1 MKLAITIE
9 YNDGNSATYIA
20 APPEWVKWE
29 KSTGNNI
36 SQAQEKIGISDLVFL
51 AYHAMKR
58 EAAGKPI
65 KPIEIWTETI
75 ADVIVGEN
83 QDPKPTESEALQD

>member
-9 YNDGNSATYIA
+9 YNNGDSATYIA

-29 KSTGNNI
+29 KSTGNTI
-36 SQAQEKIGISDLVFL
+36 SQAQSKIGISDLVFL

-58 EAAGKPI
+58 EAAGKPV

-75 ADVIVGEN
+75 SEVTVGEES
-83 QDPKPTESEALQD
+83 PKVTQSEA

>member
-1 MKLAITIE
+1 MKLPITVE
-9 YNDGNSATYIA
+9 FNSGESATYVA

-29 KSTGNNI
+29 KQTGHTI

-58 EAAGKPI
+58 EAAGKPV
-65 KPIEIWTETI
+65 KPIEAWTETI
-75 ADVIVGEN
+75 SDGVVGEA
-83 QDPKPTESEALQD
+83 DPKVTKSEA

>member
-1 MKLAITIE
+1 MKLPITVE
-9 YNDGNSATYIA
+9 FNSGESATYVA

-29 KSTGNNI
+29 KQTGHTI

-58 EAAGKPI
+58 EAAGKPV
-65 KPIEIWTETI
+65 KPIEAWTETI
-75 ADVIVGEN
+75 SDVVVGET
-83 QDPKPTESEALQD
+83 DPKVTQSEV